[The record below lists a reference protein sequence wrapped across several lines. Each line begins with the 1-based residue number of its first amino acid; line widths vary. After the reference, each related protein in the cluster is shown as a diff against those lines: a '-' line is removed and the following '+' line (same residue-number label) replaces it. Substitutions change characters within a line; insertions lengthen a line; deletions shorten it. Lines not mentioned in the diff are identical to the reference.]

1 MTAPIAMDPWMRRA
15 MPRPD
20 PALRLFCLPYAGG
33 GASIYRPWAEALPDW
48 VEVCSVQLPGRE
60 ERIAEP
66 AYRQVGRLLPELV
79 ERLRP
84 YLDRPVAIFGH
95 SMGAVIA
102 YEVTRALTLEGNAPV
117 HLIVSGQRAPFLPL
131 QRPTSYH
138 LSDADFQQ
146 RLRELNGTPAP
157 ILQEPELMKMVLP
170 LLRCDFE
177 LSETYRRERAEPLD
191 CPITALGGLQDA
203 EVEPDGV
210 EAWREVSRGPVDVH
224 MLPGDHFF
232 VHSQRAAVLQIVE
245 RSLLNHVASPPHSKS
260 EADHE

>member
-1 MTAPIAMDPWMRRA
+1 MSAAAPTDPWIRRHK
-15 MPRPD
+15 PRPD
-20 PALRLFCLPYAGG
+20 AALRLFCLPYAGG

-48 VEVCSVQLPGRE
+48 LEVCAVQLPGRE

-84 YLDRPVAIFGH
+84 YLDRPVALFGH

-102 YEVTRALTLEGNAPV
+102 YEVARALTLEGRRPE

-131 QRPTSYH
+131 ERPTSYH
-138 LSDADFQQ
+138 LSDPDFQQ

-191 CPITALGGLQDA
+191 CPITALGGLEDA
-203 EVEPDGV
+203 EVDPEAID
-210 EAWREVSRGPVDVH
+210 AWREVSRCPVDVR

-232 VHSQRAAVLQIVE
+232 VHSRRADVLQIVQ
-245 RSLLNHVASPPHSKS
+245 RCLHPLVAPHSTP
-260 EADHE
+260 